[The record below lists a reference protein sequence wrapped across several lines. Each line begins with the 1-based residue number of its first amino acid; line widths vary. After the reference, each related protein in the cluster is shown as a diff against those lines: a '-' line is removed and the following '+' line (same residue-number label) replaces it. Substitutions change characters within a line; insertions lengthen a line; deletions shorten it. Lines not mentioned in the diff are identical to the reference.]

1 MINPMDLSM
10 KRILVAGASSGI
22 GRETAILISKLG
34 GVAILVARREEKL
47 LETLSLMNG
56 DYHSFYCFDLKETE
70 KIGNFVKQV
79 VSEKGPFDGLVFS
92 VGIGSTR
99 PLKMMGPINLREVM
113 EINFYPFVELVRSI
127 TKKSCYNPGLS
138 IVGVSSVAS
147 VQGNQGK
154 TAYCASKAA
163 MDGAMRCMAKELAPK
178 RIRVNNVCPSLIDTA
193 IFESF
198 LERGEGSKNAEE
210 VMLRQYLGIGKP
222 IDVANMIAFLL
233 SEASSFITGSAIGID
248 GGRLSS

>member
-1 MINPMDLSM
+1 MFNPMDLSS
-10 KRILVAGASSGI
+10 KKILVTGASSGI

-34 GVAILVARREEKL
+34 GEAILVARREEKL
-47 LETLSLMNG
+47 LETLSLMDGNN
-56 DYHSFYCFDLKETE
+56 HASYCFDFKETE
-70 KIGNFVKQV
+70 KISDLIKQI
-79 VSEKGPFDGLVFS
+79 VSEKGPFDGFVYS

-99 PLKMMGPINLREVM
+99 PLKMMEPIYLREVI
-113 EINFYPFVELVRSI
+113 EINFFPYVELVRCI
-127 TKKSCYNPGLS
+127 TKRTHFNPGLS

-178 RIRVNNVCPSLIDTA
+178 KIRVNNVCPSLIDTE

-198 LERGEGSKNAEE
+198 LERGEGSKDAEE

-233 SEASSFITGSAIGID
+233 SEASSFISGSAIGID